1 MSIREAIDSS
11 PISRFQVR
19 VIGICLIL
27 NLIDGFDVLVIA
39 FAASGVAKEFGLNGA
54 QIGLL
59 LSSGAVGMALGS
71 AFIAPLADRIG
82 RRPLSLVCLVTSTL
96 GMTLAATSTGF
107 VELGLCRLLTGLGVG
122 GLIAS
127 LPVIIAEYSPA
138 RRRGTTIGLY
148 TTGLPLGGVLGGAVA
163 VLVTVEFGWRASFA
177 AGAVLTALMLITAYV
192 AMPESLDYLLV
203 RQPAHALDKINQVL
217 RKMRLAN
224 LDVLPEPEVRAAR
237 GVRTAILTGRQGVRS
252 ILLWIAFFIMMGG
265 FYFATGWTPRLL
277 EQSGLSAQQ
286 GISGGVLLNLGG
298 VVATLAFSV
307 LALAVTTRLL
317 TVLSLAAAGV
327 SFLMVSLAF
336 GNLPATLIAAIA
348 VGAFIN
354 ASATGLFAIAP
365 GLYPA
370 RVRTTAVGWAAAF
383 GRLGAIVSPILAG
396 VLVDRAWT
404 PSQLFILF
412 AVPMIIA
419 AAAVAALTR
428 TRSRSSASPARA
440 GTSAPQPS
448 T

>member
-11 PISRFQVR
+11 PISRFQVG
-19 VIGICLIL
+19 VIGICLVL

-39 FAASGVAKEFGLNGA
+39 FAASGVAKEFTLNGS

>member
-11 PISRFQVR
+11 PISRFQVG
-19 VIGICLIL
+19 VIGICLVL

-39 FAASGVAKEFGLNGA
+39 FAASGVAKEFSLNGS

-82 RRPLSLVCLVTSTL
+82 RRPLSLVCLLISTL
-96 GMTLAATSTGF
+96 GMTLAATSTSF
-107 VELGLCRLLTGLGVG
+107 VELGLSRLLTGLGVG

-163 VLVTVEFGWRASFA
+163 ALVAIEFGWRASFA
-177 AGAVLTALMLITAYV
+177 AGAVLTALMLIAAYF
-192 AMPESLDYLLV
+192 AIPESLDYLLV
-203 RQPAHALDKINQVL
+203 RQPARALDKINHVL
-217 RKMRLAN
+217 RKMRLATI
-224 LDVLPEPEVRAAR
+224 DVLPEGEVRAAR

-307 LALAVTTRLL
+307 LALVVTTRLL

-336 GNLPATLIAAIA
+336 GNLAATLVAAIA
-348 VGAFIN
+348 VGVFIN
-354 ASATGLFAIAP
+354 ASATGLFATAPASTRQLSAPPRSDGRQHSAGSERSSPPSWPAYSSTAP
-365 GLYPA
+365 GLP
-370 RVRTTAVGWAAAF
+370 R
-383 GRLGAIVSPILAG
+383 SC
-396 VLVDRAWT
+396 
-404 PSQLFILF
+404 SSCS
-412 AVPMIIA
+412 
-419 AAAVAALTR
+419 
-428 TRSRSSASPARA
+428 RSR
-440 GTSAPQPS
+440 
-448 T
+448 